1 MQDKTEDIFTHLNRH
16 FKGNFVNV
24 DVYRYKDAI
33 SKKISHQNVKENKLD
48 KLVQMYFEDSIV
60 CFVWNSL
67 ILRFIVIE
75 IQTLSFKVGLCE
87 DY

>member
-1 MQDKTEDIFTHLNRH
+1 MVKKTNKANL
-16 FKGNFVNV
+16 
-24 DVYRYKDAI
+24 
-33 SKKISHQNVKENKLD
+33 VK
-48 KLVQMYFEDSIV
+48 MYFEDSIV